1 MQITS
6 QGAVAMLEYLNHV
19 VILPVCGSWR
29 SVKVKCLLMSE
40 RLSCSCNGFEEP
52 VNKKPEYTLPADLPI
67 AIWSEFVDYYQIYSA
82 SREDG
87 PFFSGQYLRVQ
98 NSTKCHFNDLFNRP
112 EKTRRLSVKGMLA
125 FFCHSLNSGLF
136 QFMGDWTTHPILS
149 MLLTHTTSGLPVIT
163 IQRAHPAWPAENKVR
178 TVCTCLPD
186 EKKISNKK

>member
-1 MQITS
+1 MLSRSVFDSSDSKPGLPVYLLAWCWMCSTQRFQQHLKPCILLLMTCKYPWWIQAGDYCLNIQIILGFSVPSIIWVGAKLMQITS

-87 PFFSGQYLRVQ
+87 PFFSG
-98 NSTKCHFNDLFNRP
+98 
-112 EKTRRLSVKGMLA
+112 
-125 FFCHSLNSGLF
+125 
-136 QFMGDWTTHPILS
+136 
-149 MLLTHTTSGLPVIT
+149 
-163 IQRAHPAWPAENKVR
+163 
-178 TVCTCLPD
+178 
-186 EKKISNKK
+186 

>member
-112 EKTRRLSVKGMLA
+112 GKTRRLSVKGMLA
-125 FFCHSLNSGLF
+125 FFFSQFEFWAILVHGRLDDSSHFVHVIDTHYVWHACDHNSTRSSNLASRK
-136 QFMGDWTTHPILS
+136 QSTHG
-149 MLLTHTTSGLPVIT
+149 MHVLT
-163 IQRAHPAWPAENKVR
+163 W
-178 TVCTCLPD
+178 
-186 EKKISNKK
+186 